1 MLRYTADQY
10 YKIIPFSAGLLLP
23 LLKLLSFFF
32 LDVRYTIYDTI
43 ITSMQTMN

>member
-23 LLKLLSFFF
+23 LLKLLSLFFN
-32 LDVRYTIYDTI
+32 VRYTIYDI
-43 ITSMQTMN
+43 ITTSMQTMN